1 MKMHFAAIDQQTA
14 EERSKTLYNI
24 DVLSPSSRNAIQN
37 ALLVDDMQRKWNIM
51 HSGSAE
57 TLEQQA
63 EVHKPWSLM
72 DHPMMDVL
80 GNVALASDFTSIEGI
95 SDLSEPEGSDIPN
108 IDE

>member
-1 MKMHFAAIDQQTA
+1 
-14 EERSKTLYNI
+14 
-24 DVLSPSSRNAIQN
+24 
-37 ALLVDDMQRKWNIM
+37 
-51 HSGSAE
+51 
-57 TLEQQA
+57 
-63 EVHKPWSLM
+63 M